1 MLYEKL
7 KDLSLPEGITIF
19 TAATF
24 ILGISYKFG
33 FYFTGFTDAIWLI
46 KYFSV
51 LEIMLGT
58 INIFLIYLVTLMI
71 IERSIG
77 NRSISR
83 AIVGGLL
90 FLFLFNIPA
99 WLRTGT
105 FPFEIFLTIS
115 FSYIAMVFLIKG
127 ANKSKVTALTCLL
140 IFIPI
145 MIGANESRS
154 LRTENRI
161 PLAII
166 KDSDLC
172 FEEWRL
178 IDKFSDKAI
187 LMNFKN
193 KNQNEYKIVDIKDI
207 SKIISK

>member
-24 ILGISYKFG
+24 ILGLSYKFG

-46 KYFSV
+46 KYFSI

-58 INIFLIYLVTLMI
+58 INIFLIYLVALMV
-71 IERSIG
+71 IERLIG
-77 NRSISR
+77 NSSIFV
-83 AIVGGLL
+83 AIVWGSILL
-90 FLFLFNIPA
+90 FVFSIPA
-99 WLRTGT
+99 WIRAGV
-105 FPFEIFLTIS
+105 FPFELFLTIS
-115 FSYIAMVFLIKG
+115 FSFIAMVFLVKG
-127 ANKSKVTALTCLL
+127 TNKSKVTALTCLL

-145 MIGANESRS
+145 MIGANESRN
-154 LRTENRI
+154 LRKENKI

-187 LMNFKN
+187 LINFKN

-207 SKIISK
+207 NKILSQ